1 MERNVEDK
9 QNLRVTFN
17 RKYTVGHMYRA
28 SGKELMNSKTCN
40 HQGIEIGKVVKVN
53 KK

>member
-28 SGKELMNSKTCN
+28 SGKELMNSKLV
-40 HQGIEIGKVVKVN
+40 IIRELKLARL
-53 KK
+53 